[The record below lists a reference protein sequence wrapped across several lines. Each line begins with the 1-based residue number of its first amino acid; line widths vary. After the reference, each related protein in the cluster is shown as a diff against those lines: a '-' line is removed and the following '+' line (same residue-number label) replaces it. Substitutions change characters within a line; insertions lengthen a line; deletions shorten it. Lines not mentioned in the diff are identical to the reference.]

1 MKLIF
6 LAHAS
11 FLIITNNGTKII
23 FDPYKSGSFGGTFGY
38 NAIKESADVV
48 LVSHQH
54 DDHNGISEVLGNPKV
69 FKDTGIFTYEDINIT
84 GISSYHDSQKGTAR
98 GENVIYVID
107 TDSLRIAH
115 LGDLGHILSE
125 SDLMQ
130 LGKIDVLL
138 IPVGGYF
145 TINSK
150 VATDVM
156 NSIKPSI
163 TIPMHYKTKDV
174 DFPIAKFNEFVK
186 DKKNVKIINSSE
198 VEITKETL
206 PKTPEVW
213 VLNMAKAQ

>member
-38 NAIKESADVV
+38 KAIKESADVV
-48 LVSHQH
+48 LTSHQH
-54 DDHNGISEVLGNPKV
+54 DDHNGVTDVLGSPKM
-69 FKDTGIFTYEDINIT
+69 FKDTGHFTFKDIKIT
-84 GISSYHDSQKGTAR
+84 GIASYHDTSKGTAR
-98 GENVIYVID
+98 GKNVIYVIE

-115 LGDLGHILSE
+115 LGDVGHELSE
-125 SDLMQ
+125 SYLKQ
-130 LGKIDVLL
+130 LGKIDVLM

-150 VATDVM
+150 VATEVM
-156 NSIKPSI
+156 NSIKPPI
-163 TIPMHYKTKDV
+163 TIPMHYKTGAI
-174 DFPIAKFNEFVK
+174 DFPIVTVDEFLK
-186 DKKNVKIINSSE
+186 DKKNVKRINSSE

-206 PKTPEVW
+206 PKAPEIW
-213 VLNMAKAQ
+213 VLDMAKAQ